1 MRLDKFLA
9 STGRL
14 TRSTASKAV
23 RGGQVT
29 VNGERIRT
37 PDLHIDPET
46 DEISLGGEVLTYR
59 RYTYILLNKP
69 DGYVSATE
77 DGNDPT
83 VLTLLPEELQRQNLF
98 PCGRLD
104 KHTLGLMLLTNH
116 GPLAHR
122 LLAPRTHVE
131 KTYVFTLREPISPE
145 ETARLER
152 GVRLLDGAGESYLSR
167 PCRITMDAEGKSGSI
182 VLTEGKYHEIKRLFE
197 AANNKVLTLERTRFD
212 TLTLDGLPERGQWR
226 HLTPEEEKSLLAHL
240 HPSQSQSE

>member
-131 KTYVFTLREPISPE
+131 KTYVFTLREPISPV

-167 PCRITMDAEGKSGSI
+167 PCRITMDAEGKSGTI

-226 HLTPEEEKSLLAHL
+226 HLTPGEEKSLLAHL

>member
-1 MRLDKFLA
+1 MLLDKFLA
-9 STGRL
+9 YTGRL
-14 TRSTASKAV
+14 TLSTASKAV

>member
-37 PDLHIDPET
+37 PDLHIDPEA
-46 DEISLGGEVLTYR
+46 DEIALGGEVLTYR

-131 KTYVFTLREPISPE
+131 KTYVFTLREPISTE
-145 ETARLER
+145 EVARLER
-152 GVRLLDGAGESYLSR
+152 GVRLLDGAGESYLSQ

-212 TLTLDGLPERGQWR
+212 TLTLEGLPQRGQWR
-226 HLTPEEEKSLLAHL
+226 HLTPEEEKTLLARL
-240 HPSQSQSE
+240 HSSQSQSE

>member
-131 KTYVFTLREPISPE
+131 KTYVFTLREPISPV

-167 PCRITMDAEGKSGSI
+167 PCRITMDAEGKSGTI

-197 AANNKVLTLERTRFD
+197 AANNKVLTLERIRFD